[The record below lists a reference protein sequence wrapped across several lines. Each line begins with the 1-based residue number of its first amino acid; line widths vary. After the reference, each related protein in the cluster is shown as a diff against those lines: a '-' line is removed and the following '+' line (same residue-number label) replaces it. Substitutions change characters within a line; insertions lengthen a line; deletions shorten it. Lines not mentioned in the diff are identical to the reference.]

1 MKLTRLDSS
10 IMPGLRLST
19 HQHPLM
25 ARYCPPASTRSETA
39 SSTSMFM
46 VMAAVNKRS
55 LNSHVKLIRLD
66 SSITPGLG
74 LSTHQHPLMA
84 HYCPTAPT
92 CSKTASSTSMF
103 MVIAAVNKKPQFP
116 CEAHSFGLIHNARVR
131 AQLPPAPTNGPL
143 LSISFNMLK
152 NSIFNIHVHGY
163 GSNKQKASIPM

>member
-1 MKLTRLDSS
+1 MKLTCLDSSIMPGLGLSTHQHPLMAHYCPQASTCSRIASSTSTFMVMAAVIKSLNCHVKLTRLDSS
-10 IMPGLRLST
+10 ITPGLAPST

-92 CSKTASSTSMF
+92 CTKTASSTSMF
-103 MVIAAVNKKPQFP
+103 MFIAAVNKK
-116 CEAHSFGLIHNARVR
+116 A
-131 AQLPPAPTNGPL
+131 
-143 LSISFNMLK
+143 SISM
-152 NSIFNIHVHGY
+152 
-163 GSNKQKASIPM
+163 